1 MLLAYNHLVINIF
14 PRKGCVLVIFNHLVI
29 INICVFFGAKVEI
42 IICPLFHSKGVL
54 RFVFVVFENDSPVV
68 VGMWNVLFG
77 NFYFSFFKI
86 INENNA
92 ESLFIVSSCFCWW
105 INIGCYTKIVLKRS
119 SLAFPL
125 PIDSQ
130 FFHSWNENV
139 DCVVGGDGG
148 VGN

>member
-1 MLLAYNHLVINIF
+1 M
-14 PRKGCVLVIFNHLVI
+14 C
-29 INICVFFGAKVEI
+29 FFGAKVEI
-42 IICPLFHSKGVL
+42 IFRPLFHSKGVL

-68 VGMWNVLFG
+68 VGIWN
-77 NFYFSFFKI
+77 
-86 INENNA
+86 E
-92 ESLFIVSSCFCWW
+92 
-105 INIGCYTKIVLKRS
+105 RS
-119 SLAFPL
+119 SLAFPF